1 MKRRKDGLLQQ
12 ELPRDLT
19 GGKRK
24 VIYGRTKADIARK
37 IKAYE
42 ITAEKGKAFESVAEA
57 WWEEA
62 EPALAVNSRKNY
74 KPAYERAK
82 ARFTGQAIQS
92 IQPKDI
98 NQFIRDFVSE
108 RHAAEKTAKTQLMVV
123 NLICRYAVQMGYINA
138 NPARDLTVPKGLEH
152 NTRSAPTSETI
163 AKIKAGVSLP
173 FGLFAFMAMYTG
185 ARRGELLALT
195 YEDID
200 REKKTIRIDKS
211 LYYEYGKAKTKSP
224 KTEKGKRVVPLL
236 DKLAEQ
242 LPEGSGLIF
251 QEKGQYITEGR
262 FIMLWR
268 DYLKAAG
275 IESLT
280 PHELRHAYATMLYEN
295 NVNVAT
301 AQELLGHAQYSTT
314 MDIYTTIREKQ
325 MEKERSALLGVDIQ

>member
-1 MKRRKDGLLQQ
+1 MKRRKDGLYQQ
-12 ELPRDLT
+12 ELPRDIT
-19 GGKRK
+19 NGKRV
-24 VIYGRTKADIARK
+24 VIYGKSKADLIRKAR
-37 IKAYE
+37 AYE
-42 ITAEKGKAFESVAEA
+42 EEAKTGKPFEAVADE

-62 EPALAVNSRKNY
+62 EKALAVNSRKNY

-82 ARFTGQAIQS
+82 QRFEGQRIKE

-98 NQFIRDFVSE
+98 NLFIRDFVKE
-108 RHAAEKTAKTQLMVV
+108 HHAAEKTAKTQLMVV
-123 NLICRYAVQMGYINA
+123 NLICRYAVQVGYLPA
-138 NPARDLTVPKGLEH
+138 NPARDLSIPKGLEK
-152 NTRSAPTSETI
+152 NARSAPTSDTI

-173 FGLFAFMAMYTG
+173 FGLFAYMAMYTG

-211 LYYEYGKAKTKSP
+211 LYYDNGRPKIKSP
-224 KTEKGKRVVPLL
+224 KTEKGKRIIPLL
-236 DKLAEQ
+236 DKLAEK
-242 LPEGSGLIF
+242 LPKGNGLIF
-251 QEKGQYITEGR
+251 QDKGGYITEGR

-268 DYLKAAG
+268 DYLKAAK

-314 MDIYTTIREKQ
+314 MDIYTTLREKQ
-325 MEKERSALLGVDIQ
+325 MEKERNAILSVDFQ